1 MKFNDNPIMI
11 LLGIVLLGLG
21 VGSFLGYRFFPTNQ
35 IMIIAV
41 FILAAIL
48 VFLVLAGSLKENVS
62 VVITALWLILMGLMA
77 AFNLQFAY
85 SGFLLSILPL
95 AAGGFMIIGL

>member
-85 SGFLLSILPL
+85 SSFLLSILPL
-95 AAGGFMIIGL
+95 AAGDL